1 MAETT
6 KMELV
11 TPGRVVVSKPV
22 EMVVIP
28 GSEGVFGVLPRHSA
42 LLANLQRGV
51 VEVYEGGKVID
62 RLMIDG
68 GIADVTPD
76 SVTILTERA
85 EDLNKSNTQEIGE
98 RAKAASEAEADFLN
112 DVDSWVKHSHIRSS
126 HKA

>member
-28 GSEGVFGVLPRHSA
+28 GSEGVFAVLPRHSA

-68 GIADVTPD
+68 GIADVASE
-76 SVTILTERA
+76 SVTIMAERA
-85 EDLNKSNTQEIGE
+85 IDLGT
-98 RAKAASEAEADFLN
+98 ADAAVLKESAATANEAEADFLN
-112 DVDSWVKHSHIRSS
+112 AVI
-126 HKA
+126 AAL